1 MTIETQVNRP
11 YRRVVALLIA
21 IVTILS
27 TCESGEAF
35 TRPVV
40 IKKSLSPKIT
50 SSKLSTPTE
59 SSSFQSSSTAL
70 STGTILDPPDGT
82 SLGDRMKD
90 MLGNLN
96 LKKRPVIVQTH
107 EEFKE
112 VVGNEQKCFVAVM
125 FHAKWCKS
133 CKATLPHF
141 YKMAKKYPDVKFVD
155 VPVNESNTQMLR
167 ELGVKK
173 FPFGHIYDP
182 SRGLVEELPILRQ
195 LIPKFEAKLL
205 THIVKEASTLENAE
219 KTNIEEN

>member
-1 MTIETQVNRP
+1 MAL
-11 YRRVVALLIA
+11 VVA

-27 TCESGEAF
+27 ACESGEAF
-35 TRPVV
+35 TMLVAN
-40 IKKSLSPKIT
+40 KKSSSPKIA
-50 SSKLSTPTE
+50 SSKLSTPSE
-59 SSSFQSSSTAL
+59 LSSFRSSSTAL
-70 STGTILDPPDGT
+70 SAGTILDPPDGP
-82 SLGDRMKD
+82 SLGNRMKG

-96 LKKRPVIVQTH
+96 LKRGPVEIVHTL
-107 EEFKE
+107 EEFKK

-155 VPVNESNTQMLR
+155 VPVSESNTQMLR
-167 ELGVKK
+167 ELGVEK

-182 SRGLVEELPILRQ
+182 SSGLVEELPILRQ

-205 THIVKEASTLENAE
+205 SALENAE
-219 KTNIEEN
+219 KTKNEDISSQDHL